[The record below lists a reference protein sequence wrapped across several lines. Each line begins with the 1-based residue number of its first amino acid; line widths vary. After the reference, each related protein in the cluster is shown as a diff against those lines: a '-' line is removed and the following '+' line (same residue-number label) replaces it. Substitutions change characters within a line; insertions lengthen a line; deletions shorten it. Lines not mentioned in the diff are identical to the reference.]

1 MTGEIQKPDG
11 FVTYLADYRFIR
23 TSIERFLSDFAVRQ
37 VVMASVNNLTLHKFK
52 FTAILI

>member
-23 TSIERFLSDFAVRQ
+23 TSIERCLSDFAVRQ
-37 VVMASVNNLTLHKFK
+37 VVMATVNNLTLHKFK

>member
-52 FTAILI
+52 FKAILI